1 MTAKE
6 KFEAQLKY
14 CDLMDE
20 WNSVGRCGRVA
31 KFMEDYGEIV
41 LFVHENEKDKY
52 TEIHYPSFDEL
63 RKNDKFVR
71 RLADEHL
78 DEPLRVLV
86 ETRDPDEWAFKL
98 NLAKWLRYGE
108 GECPLHPVDVYFA
121 AEGMETGYKDFSD
134 DPESETL
141 PDIYKG
147 FKITIEREWIN
158 TADKTGFYGYRSVIR
173 RISDDASTYGS
184 ACYFKGRDAAIEDAW
199 DEIDRITDNRNYAV
213 EHGFS
218 PAFGPLC
225 RDGSGWKKCWN
236 ADELRAYLGDAYDIV
251 HHADKWWLVGRFTDG
266 DLWMNNED
274 GCCYLNSTEAADI
287 YYARFF

>member
-6 KFEAQLKY
+6 KFEARLNF
-14 CDLMDE
+14 LGLADE
-20 WNSVGRCGRVA
+20 WSSIGCFGRVA
-31 KFMEDYGEIV
+31 TIAPNKEIV
-41 LFVHENEKDKY
+41 LFVHEDEKDKY

-63 RKNDKFVR
+63 RKNEKFVR
-71 RLADEHL
+71 MVADEHL

-86 ETRDPDEWAFKL
+86 ETREPDEWAFKL

-121 AEGMETGYKDFSD
+121 ADGMEKSYKDFED
-134 DPESETL
+134 DLESETL

-147 FKITIEREWIN
+147 FKITIEREWA
-158 TADKTGFYGYRSVIR
+158 TPVDEPSFLGYRGFIR
-173 RISDDASTYGS
+173 RISDGLGKNSGGCIYKT
-184 ACYFKGRDAAIEDAW
+184 RDEAIEEAW
-199 DEIDRITDNRNYAV
+199 DEIDELTSNRRYAV
-213 EHGFS
+213 EYGFS

-251 HHADKWWLVGRFTDG
+251 HDAGKWWLVGRFTDG

>member
-6 KFEAQLKY
+6 KFEARLNF
-14 CDLMDE
+14 LGLADE
-20 WNSVGRCGRVA
+20 WSSIGCFGRVA
-31 KFMEDYGEIV
+31 TIAPNKEIV
-41 LFVHENEKDKY
+41 LLVHENEKDKY

-78 DEPLRVLV
+78 DEPLRVV
-86 ETRDPDEWAFKL
+86 VDTPEEDEWAFKL

-108 GECPLHPVDVYFA
+108 GECPLNPVDVYFA
-121 AEGMETGYKDFSD
+121 ADGMEKSCKDFED

-147 FKITIEREWIN
+147 FKITVERKGLNAGDTPWP
-158 TADKTGFYGYRSVIR
+158 YGYRATVR
-173 RISDDASTYGS
+173 RISDGRSTYAGVG
-184 ACYFKGRDAAIEDAW
+184 YYNNRDAAVEEAW

-251 HHADKWWLVGRFTDG
+251 HNADKWWLVGRFTDG
-266 DLWMNNED
+266 DLWMNNEN
-274 GCCYLNSTEAADI
+274 GCCYLNSSEAADI
-287 YYARFF
+287 YYARRF